1 MAHVSEYHSTDGSI
15 LPYGF
20 GPTREAA
27 IAEAQRQIA
36 GCDPKMKS
44 FIRNR
49 ITTRQVSDDEASEIA
64 EYFET
69 PWD

>member
-20 GPTREAA
+20 GPTRAAA
-27 IAEAQRQIA
+27 IAEAQSQI
-36 GCDPKMKS
+36 GGSSPKVRS
-44 FIRNR
+44 FMRDR
-49 ITTRQVSDDEASEIA
+49 IVTRQVTDEEASEIV

-69 PWD
+69 SWD